1 METTITFSKPPYSLK
16 AEEIIY
22 LEASSNY
29 TKLFLIDGRIIVSAK
44 TLKTYEN
51 QLSQNIFL
59 RIHRSFLI
67 NMQHV
72 CDVRFLANI
81 GLTKNFYVKIS
92 RRKRA
97 HVKKRLRVN

>member
-29 TKLFLIDGRIIVSAK
+29 TKLYLINGQIILSAK
-44 TLKTYEN
+44 TLKNYETK
-51 QLSQNIFL
+51 LPSNIFL

-97 HVKKRLRVN
+97 LVKKRLNVN